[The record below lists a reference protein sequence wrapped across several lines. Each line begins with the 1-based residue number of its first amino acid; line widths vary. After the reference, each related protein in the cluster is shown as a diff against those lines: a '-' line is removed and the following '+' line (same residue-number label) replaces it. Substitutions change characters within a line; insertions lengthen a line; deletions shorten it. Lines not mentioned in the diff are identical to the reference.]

1 MQSRS
6 KMVAEARLFVRLGF
20 ISFLGLAFYYGQLF
34 FGLFDNTFLFKAM
47 AVTFLVVTLPL
58 PVIAFNNK
66 KLFPAIRGN
75 SKKMLNWITIL
86 LFMHHF
92 LMTFM
97 FVMILK
103 DGHLPGH

>member
-1 MQSRS
+1 MQTRS
-6 KMVAEARLFVRLGF
+6 KMVAEARLFLKLGSL
-20 ISFLGLAFYYGQLF
+20 SFLGLAFYYGQLF
-34 FGLFDNTFLFKAM
+34 FGMVNNVFMFKAVAITFL
-47 AVTFLVVTLPL
+47 LVTLPL

-66 KLFPAIRGN
+66 KLFPSIRGA

-103 DGHLPGH
+103 EGRLTGL